1 MYVAESTRT
10 TLWWQGLAYL
20 LLTLA
25 EILISVTGLE
35 MAFVVAPARM
45 KGFVTSLWL
54 LTVFLA
60 NFALNAPLG
69 QLYPHMH
76 PGTYFAMLAGMMG
89 VVMVVFFFIARDYN
103 RLVALENLEKDRA
116 IDADSHGHAPNHEL
130 RSGSLGTHP
139 TPVAE

>member
-60 NFALNAPLG
+60 NFAALRERGLFHAKSPSTQSKKSKIGTPNAESWIKTSGIIP
-69 QLYPHMH
+69 
-76 PGTYFAMLAGMMG
+76 
-89 VVMVVFFFIARDYN
+89 IA
-103 RLVALENLEKDRA
+103 A
-116 IDADSHGHAPNHEL
+116 
-130 RSGSLGTHP
+130 
-139 TPVAE
+139 